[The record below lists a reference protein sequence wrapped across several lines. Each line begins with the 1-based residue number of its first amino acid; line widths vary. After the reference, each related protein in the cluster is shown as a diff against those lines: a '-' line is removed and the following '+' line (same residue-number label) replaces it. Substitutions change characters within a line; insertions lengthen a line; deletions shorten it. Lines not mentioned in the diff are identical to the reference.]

1 MASFRCCTP
10 VMTHG
15 GNPVTVLPGEMEM
28 LALMTP
34 PITHVKAVPA
44 MMPLRPADF
53 RSTSGGVG
61 GKAVTLTVALP
72 KIAPLVAR
80 TVFVNVP
87 ENGPAV
93 KSRVLRWMVP
103 PPFPTAQIGAM
114 GMMLPA
120 ASRPTAANCCV
131 ELVSMVVG
139 LGVTVIVARTGA
151 AAVTLTVADPKTAPL
166 VARTVFGNAPA

>member
-1 MASFRCCTP
+1 MAFAAGHGSPASWLYAAVRSSWFWTAIASLRCCTP

-15 GNPVTVLPGEMEM
+15 GNPVTVLPGEIAM

-34 PITHVKAVPA
+34 PITQVKAVPA

-72 KIAPLVAR
+72 KIAPLVAL
-80 TVFVNVP
+80 TVVVNVP

-93 KSRVLRWMVP
+93 KRPVLP
-103 PPFPTAQIGAM
+103 
-114 GMMLPA
+114 
-120 ASRPTAANCCV
+120 
-131 ELVSMVVG
+131 
-139 LGVTVIVARTGA
+139 
-151 AAVTLTVADPKTAPL
+151 
-166 VARTVFGNAPA
+166 